1 MKEGG
6 IDLKRACSCSIYLLH
21 VQFPSCCTVRRT
33 HHLVFLGFIA
43 GLFDFIRE
51 LHLVVLGF
59 LLELRYYFDQVAD
72 NSTVFTEFAAL
83 LAHPFLHPRNR
94 SLTSEVLL
102 WLSFGGVIFELGG
115 RSGGFPGQSRRR
127 QIRREDATK
136 NYPESAEEST
146 STSLHPFVPF
156 SNVSCS
162 ALPAA
167 KKERAPM
174 GCVLWAFRCCSRDR
188 RQVSREVV
196 VSESTKDCLHC
207 QLQWPQLPSVFLHM

>member
-72 NSTVFTEFAAL
+72 TLSLLPCSHTLFFT
-83 LAHPFLHPRNR
+83 PV
-94 SLTSEVLL
+94 T
-102 WLSFGGVIFELGG
+102 
-115 RSGGFPGQSRRR
+115 
-127 QIRREDATK
+127 
-136 NYPESAEEST
+136 
-146 STSLHPFVPF
+146 
-156 SNVSCS
+156 
-162 ALPAA
+162 
-167 KKERAPM
+167 AP
-174 GCVLWAFRCCSRDR
+174 
-188 RQVSREVV
+188 
-196 VSESTKDCLHC
+196 
-207 QLQWPQLPSVFLHM
+207 